1 MKKAKKTY
9 DSKRVDSIKNAVRLM
24 RNSAGNLCYGHIDKM
39 SWVTDLGSVQNK
51 VLIERL
57 NDLTSGDNYLIKCR
71 PAGKKE
77 CDGLYRSVVE
87 IRFADKGTA
96 HPVLMMIYCSPKNK
110 NRGVMRMEF
119 SPQHYTPEQI
129 SGLFL
134 WLGRKG
140 RLGKYLYRGLR
151 KAWVTTIHYALDV
164 VGMKFHGYLIGLKKM
179 HGGEYYDLHG
189 PEEGLRLGSS
199 TLVASVYTKVNA
211 PSLSVEER
219 YSAALLTLEES
230 QLEHFL
236 RLELRFSP
244 GKQKLMLRNLSHMAN
259 LVSRPAFWHRDMLE
273 DKGLDPD
280 FVKLL
285 EDMPVPAAR
294 AKFKPASKLNG
305 KAVSATRKAAKKRVD
320 KRMKKYR
327 VPLFDAEAI
336 WDRLPLVLDTL
347 GILSQ
352 PQNWELKHRQK
363 WLKSRGK

>member
-1 MKKAKKTY
+1 MKKMKNMY
-9 DSKRVDSIKNAVRLM
+9 DSKRVDSLKNAVRLM
-24 RNSAGNLCYGHIDKM
+24 RNSTGNLCYAHIDKM

-57 NDLTSGDNYLIKCR
+57 NDLKSGSGYLIKCR

-87 IRFADKGTA
+87 IRLADNGTA
-96 HPVLMMIYCSPKNK
+96 YPVLMMIYFSPTSKI
-110 NRGVMRMEF
+110 RGVMRMEF

-164 VGMKFHGYLIGLKKM
+164 VGMKFHDYLIGLSKV
-179 HGGEYYDLHG
+179 HGGEYHDMNG

-199 TLVASVYTKVNA
+199 TLVASAYAKVNA

-219 YSAALLTLEES
+219 YAAALLTLEES

-244 GKQKLMLRNLSHMAN
+244 GKQKLMLRNLSHMTN
-259 LVSRPAFWHRDMLE
+259 LVSRLAFWHRDMLE

-280 FVKLL
+280 FVRLL
-285 EDMPVPAAR
+285 GEMPIPAAR
-294 AKFKPASKLNG
+294 AKFKPANKLNG
-305 KAVSATRKAAKKRVD
+305 KAVSTTKQAAKKRVD

-352 PQNWELKHRQK
+352 PQHWELKHRQK

>member
-9 DSKRVDSIKNAVRLM
+9 DRKRVDSLKNAVRLM
-24 RNSAGNLCYGHIDKM
+24 RNSTGNLCYGHIDKM

-57 NDLTSGDNYLIKCR
+57 NDLKSGSGYLIKCR
-71 PAGKKE
+71 PAGKKG
-77 CDGLYRSVVE
+77 CDDLYRSVVE
-87 IRFADKGTA
+87 IRLADKSTA
-96 HPVLMMIYCSPKNK
+96 HPVLMMIYFSPKRK
-110 NRGVMRMEF
+110 NLGVMRMEF
-119 SPQHYTPEQI
+119 SPQHYTPVQI
-129 SGLFL
+129 TELFL
-134 WLGRKG
+134 WLGNDD
-140 RLGKYLYRGLR
+140 RLGEVLYQGLR

-164 VGMKFHGYLIGLKKM
+164 VGMQFHDYLFGLKKM

-199 TLVASVYTKVNA
+199 TLVASAYAKVNA

-219 YSAALLTLEES
+219 YAAALLTLEES

-244 GKQKLMLRNLSHMAN
+244 GKQKLMLRNLSHITN
-259 LVSRPAFWHRDMLE
+259 LVSRLVIYHRDMLE

-280 FVKLL
+280 FVRLL
-285 EDMPVPAAR
+285 GEMPIPAAR

-305 KAVSATRKAAKKRVD
+305 KAVSTTKEAANKRVD
-320 KRMKKYR
+320 KCMKKYR

-336 WDRLPLVLDTL
+336 WDRLPLVLETL
-347 GILSQ
+347 GILAQ
-352 PQNWELKHRQK
+352 PQHWELKHRQK
-363 WLKSRGK
+363 WLKLLGK